1 VSAVQPIGGSP
12 EGERGAPGAPGA
24 AVVAVPERD
33 PHAPAAD
40 GVRATVRGKF
50 LHAGADK
57 LLLRGVTYGPFA
69 PGADGTPYTPD
80 AAERDFAAMRA
91 SGFEALRTY
100 TAPPRWLLDAA
111 SRHGLRVLAGVAW
124 EQHVALLGDR
134 RRVAGVAERVAAE
147 VRAVAGHPAL
157 LGWAIGNE
165 IPSGVVRW
173 HGRRRTEGFL
183 RRLYDAVKRED
194 PGALVTYVNYPT
206 TEYLDLSFLDFVC
219 FNVFLEQREP
229 FVAYLDRLQNLV
241 GDRPLVLTEIGLDS
255 SRNGVQ
261 AQAELLDW
269 QVRASLAAGCAGAFV
284 FSWTD
289 EWHRGGLQIDDWDFG
304 LTDRR
309 RQPKPALASVQ
320 AAWAAAPVALPP
332 SPPLVSVVVCTYN
345 GQRTLEETCAAMRAL
360 QYPRA
365 ELIIVDDGSTD
376 ASAEIA
382 HAHGMRVI
390 STENRGLSSARNTG
404 ADAAAGEIVAYLDD
418 DAAPDPHWLHHIVDA
433 FERDPSFVA
442 VGGPNIAVAGDGV
455 VADAVAISPGNPSQV
470 LLDDR
475 VAEHIPGC
483 NSAFRRD
490 ALLAV
495 GGFDPRFHVAGD
507 DVDVCWRLQDAG
519 GRIGYSAAAV
529 VHHHRRGTVAGYL
542 RQQRGYGR
550 AEAML
555 ERKWPDR
562 YSAGGHVT
570 WRGRIYGDGTPRAPA
585 AQSRWRVYHGTWN
598 SAPFQ
603 KLYAPGDRG
612 LDTVLLMPEAY
623 LAIGGLTLLAALG
636 AAWAPLL
643 AVIPLLLLVAGLLA
657 VRAITISLQGRLPT
671 ADLTVSERATR
682 RGLAALLH
690 LLQPLLRLDGRLRH
704 GLTPWRR
711 RGRPGRAAPRRRD
724 VVQWR
729 EHWQDPFAALAAVQA
744 RLCQLGA
751 IVRFGGDF
759 DVWDLEVRGGT
770 LAGVRILTLVEEH
783 AEGRQLTRWRCRPT
797 YSTLALLLTLLLAVL
812 ALAAALDGALVAAA
826 VLVVLSLALGLRV
839 ATEAASAMATTLE
852 ALARQRPAAHEAAAA
867 GPAAAA

>member
-1 VSAVQPIGGSP
+1 VSAVRPIGGSP
-12 EGERGAPGAPGA
+12 GGERGRSSATI
-24 AVVAVPERD
+24 VALPEPR
-33 PHAPAAD
+33 APAQA
-40 GVRATVRGKF
+40 GTRATVRGKF
-50 LHAGADK
+50 LQAGADK

-69 PGADGTPYTPD
+69 PAADGTPYSPD
-80 AAERDFAAMRA
+80 VAEQDFAAMRA
-91 SGFEALRTY
+91 HGFEALRTY

-111 SRHGLRVLAGVAW
+111 ARHGLRVLAGVAW

-134 RRVAGVAERVAAE
+134 RRVAAVVERVGAE

-157 LGWAIGNE
+157 IGWAIGNE
-165 IPSGVVRW
+165 IPAPIVRW
-173 HGRRRTEGFL
+173 HGRRRTEAFL
-183 RRLYDAVKRED
+183 RRLCDAVKTED

-206 TEYLDLSFLDFVC
+206 TEYLELSFLDFVC

-229 FVAYLDRLQNLV
+229 FAAYLDRLQNLV
-241 GDRPLVLTEIGLDS
+241 GDRPLVLTEVGLDS
-255 SRNGVQ
+255 ASNGTR

-269 QVRASLAAGCAGAFV
+269 QVREALAAGCAGAFV

-289 EWHRGGLQIDDWDFG
+289 EWHRGGLPIDDWDFG

-309 RQPKPALASVQ
+309 RRPKPALAAVR
-320 AAWAAAPVALPP
+320 AAWAAAPVTLAPV
-332 SPPLVSVVVCTYN
+332 PPLVSVVVCTYN
-345 GQRTLEETCAAMRAL
+345 GQRTLDETCAAIGEL
-360 QYPRA
+360 EYPRA
-365 ELIIVDDGSTD
+365 EVIVVDDGSTD

-382 HAHGMRVI
+382 RAHGLRVI
-390 STENRGLSSARNTG
+390 STSNRGLSSARNTG
-404 ADAAAGEIVAYLDD
+404 AHAAAGEIVAYLDD
-418 DAAPDPHWLHHIVDA
+418 DAAPDPHWLHHVVDA

-442 VGGPNIAVAGDGV
+442 VGGPNLAVAGDGV

-483 NSAFRRD
+483 NCAFRRD

-519 GRIGYSAAAV
+519 GTIGYTAAAV
-529 VHHHRRGTVAGYL
+529 VHHHRRGTVSGYL

-585 AQSRWRVYHGTWN
+585 SQSRWRVYHGTWN

-603 KLYAPGDRG
+603 KLYAPSDRG

-623 LAIGGLTLLAALG
+623 LAIGGLTLLAGLG
-636 AAWAPLL
+636 AAWKPLL
-643 AVIPLLLLVAGLLA
+643 LVAPLLLLVAGLLA
-657 VRAITISLQGRLPT
+657 VRAVTIALQGRLPT
-671 ADLTVSERATR
+671 AGLTIPERAAR

-711 RGRPGRAAPRRRD
+711 RGRPGRRLPRRRE
-724 VVQWR
+724 VEQWR
-729 EHWQDPFAALAAVQA
+729 ETWQDPFAALAAVLEE
-744 RLCQLGA
+744 LCDLGA

-770 LAGVRILTLVEEH
+770 LAGVRIQSLVEEH
-783 AEGRQLTRWRCRPT
+783 GQGRQLTRWRCRPT
-797 YSTLALLLTLLLAVL
+797 YSALALWSTLLLFAL
-812 ALAAALDGALVAAA
+812 ALVAALDGALVAAA
-826 VLVVLSLALGLRV
+826 VLGTLALALGLRV
-839 ATEAASAMATTLE
+839 VTEAASAMATTLE
-852 ALARQRPAAHEAAAA
+852 ALAAQAPSSED
-867 GPAAAA
+867 GEPAAAAA